1 MKIIYG
7 TNEGSQKSDYFKG
20 TSNNYFASK
29 FSEFFIDNDFF
40 LHYRDNAKK
49 LNNFNCIRHSSSQ
62 WLGYALICTK
72 FEAVYEKL

>member
-1 MKIIYG
+1 MLD
-7 TNEGSQKSDYFKG
+7 SFKG

-29 FSEFFIDNDFF
+29 FSEFFIDNENFCSTIGIMQK
-40 LHYRDNAKK
+40 N
-49 LNNFNCIRHSSSQ
+49 LNNFGCIRHSSSQ